1 MVSSDASCQFAVSGR
16 CSDWT
21 TRKSVDY
28 RAPPPKYGD
37 MGSTL
42 NLQPSKCKTNLRTL
56 LFLRRVRER
65 RPDARGLRPMR
76 TSPLKWSGQH
86 LILRRVLEQSVQML
100 PVGSPFQD
108 VVLTAQL
115 LVNSETSLER
125 LVPLVDFTLV
135 HFCQYISLGPADYR
149 KSISIQFGSRL
160 PRFRGVFST
169 EVPPPSG
176 SGNGTRSESSV
187 REKGHRICTSLQQEN
202 QVYSQYFIVPK
213 KDGGLR
219 PILDLQVRNDSVMQL
234 KFKMLTLRQILPE
247 IRSEDWFVTIDLKDA
262 YFHISILPCH
272 RRFQRFAFGGKA
284 YQYRVLLYGLAL
296 SPRTFTKCV
305 DAALVPFRL

>member
-1 MVSSDASCQFAVSGR
+1 
-16 CSDWT
+16 
-21 TRKSVDY
+21 
-28 RAPPPKYGD
+28 
-37 MGSTL
+37 
-42 NLQPSKCKTNLRTL
+42 
-56 LFLRRVRER
+56 
-65 RPDARGLRPMR
+65 MR

-169 EVPPPSG
+169 EVPPHQVLVM
-176 SGNGTRSESSV
+176 EQEV
-187 REKGHRICTSLQQEN
+187 KALLEKRAIE
-202 QVYSQYFIVPK
+202 YVPHSNRK
-213 KDGGLR
+213 TKYTA
-219 PILDLQVRNDSVMQL
+219 S
-234 KFKMLTLRQILPE
+234 
-247 IRSEDWFVTIDLKDA
+247 
-262 YFHISILPCH
+262 IS
-272 RRFQRFAFGGKA
+272 
-284 YQYRVLLYGLAL
+284 
-296 SPRTFTKCV
+296 
-305 DAALVPFRL
+305 